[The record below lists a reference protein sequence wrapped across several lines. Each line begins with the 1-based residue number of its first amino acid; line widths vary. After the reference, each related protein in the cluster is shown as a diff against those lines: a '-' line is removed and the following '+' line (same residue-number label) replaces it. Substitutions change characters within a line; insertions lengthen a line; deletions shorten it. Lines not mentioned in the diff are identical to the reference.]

1 MPLPSPFRKIFIANR
16 GEIACRAIRP
26 CRELGIR
33 AVVGYSDCDELSLHV
48 KLADETVRL
57 GPSPASMSY
66 LDIDA
71 ILRRQTPGAT
81 RSSGLRLLAENPDF
95 AEAVDR
101 ELVLHRSPRGSCG
114 SWGTRSPPA
123 SSPPQACP

>member
-1 MPLPSPFRKIFIANR
+1 MTRQGPFKKIFIANR

-48 KLADETVRL
+48 KLSDEAVRL

-66 LDIDA
+66 LDIEAVLRAAKDSGCDA
-71 ILRRQTPGAT
+71 IFPGY
-81 RSSGLRLLAENPDF
+81 GFLAENPGF
-95 AEAVDR
+95 AEAVEAAWR
-101 ELVLHRSPRGSCG
+101 FSTSF
-114 SWGTRSPPA
+114 TA
-123 SSPPQACP
+123 